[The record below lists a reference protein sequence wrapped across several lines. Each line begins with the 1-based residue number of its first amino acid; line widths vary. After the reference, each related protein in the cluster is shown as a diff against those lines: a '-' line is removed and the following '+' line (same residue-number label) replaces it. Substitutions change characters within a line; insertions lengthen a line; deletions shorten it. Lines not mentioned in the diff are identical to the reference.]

1 MHKILVVLEY
11 IQLELVTIL
20 PQILEASIDAISKHK
35 EDEKKLNQTK
45 RKLLKIIQNCKEEV
59 YSSHQDESLNFV
71 FDSCKKFD

>member
-11 IQLELVTIL
+11 IKLELVTIL
-20 PQILEASIDAISKHK
+20 PQILEASIDAIAKFK
-35 EDEKKLNQTK
+35 DDEKKLSQTR

-59 YSSHQDESLNFV
+59 YSLHQDESLNFV